1 MNIRYTS
8 VWSRSVKGR
17 EGGGV
22 PRGRGL
28 SAHLAPPGSWLLLGL
43 PDAVGVP
50 MSYPGCDV
58 TLQLCRMSPAEETGG
73 KVQGS
78 SQVIPYQCMASTVIS
93 K

>member
-1 MNIRYTS
+1 M
-8 VWSRSVKGR
+8 
-17 EGGGV
+17 GGGV

-28 SAHLAPPGSWLLLGL
+28 SAPSAPGSRLLFGL
-43 PDAVGVP
+43 PDAVGMP

-93 K
+93 T